1 LLKSKF
7 IRFALPLLLLFGPPE
22 AGSGTSATQSKQK
35 SRESQTG
42 TLQKMIVAD
51 GSVAMDVDLNRL
63 NGVSSATGKLETLR
77 FAVAP
82 NSFFTILVFN
92 NVLRGPEF
100 ESAMALI
107 PQSSATLPAA
117 LNASLNQLEVEKLP
131 WGAAFELAV
140 RDG

>member
-1 LLKSKF
+1 MLKSKLL
-7 IRFALPLLLLFGPPE
+7 RFELPLLLLFCTSAENPV
-22 AGSGTSATQSKQK
+22 AGSKHISP
-35 SRESQTG
+35 ESQPG

-51 GSVAMDVDLNRL
+51 GSVARDVDLNRL

-107 PQSSATLPAA
+107 PS
-117 LNASLNQLEVEKLP
+117 
-131 WGAAFELAV
+131 
-140 RDG
+140 

>member
-1 LLKSKF
+1 MLKSKLAL
-7 IRFALPLLLLFGPPE
+7 FALPLLLLFGNSSE
-22 AGSGTSATQSKQK
+22 NSVAGSKQN
-35 SRESQTG
+35 SPETQTG

-77 FAVAP
+77 FTVAP

-92 NVLRGPEF
+92 SVLRGPEF

-107 PQSSATLPAA
+107 PQSSATLPTA
-117 LNASLNQLEVEKLP
+117 LSASLNHLEVEKLP
-131 WGAAFELAV
+131 
-140 RDG
+140 